1 VPDVGTDGPA
11 VRVAGNVGNLADL
24 VRDAAGRNPAAP
36 ALFADG
42 AILTWGELDGRVSA
56 VAAALRARDL
66 PPSGGAPARVAI
78 ALPQVPDFAVAF
90 FGALRAGLV
99 AVPVNPGF
107 TPRELHHVLS
117 DSGATVL
124 LTNDAVAAAL
134 QPVRSQLSELQY
146 VDSVLPVVQPGQ
158 AAEQATG
165 AGEDLAVLLY
175 TSGTMGVPKGA
186 MLSHRAL
193 LANQS
198 QLAAVDPPIIGPGDV
213 ALLALPLF
221 HIFGLGA
228 GLVAAAYHGACGV
241 LLDRFDPASALAT
254 IARHRVTV
262 VVAVPQMYAAW
273 LTVPEFALS
282 LGSVRVAVSGGA
294 PLPASVARHFREATG
309 LAVHQGYGLTETAP
323 VLTAG
328 LLSPLAKL
336 GSVGRPLPGIE
347 LRLVGPDGT
356 TVGEVTAAGLLGGD
370 IEDFDDDA
378 GSAPGTDPGEIVV
391 RGANLF
397 TGYWPN
403 GAGGPDADGWWRTG
417 DVAYADE
424 DGDLFL
430 TDRLGELILVSGF
443 NVYPQEVEQVLAAYP
458 GVADAA
464 VVGVSDPVTGEAVYA
479 YVVPAV
485 ASLDV
490 DELRVHCGR
499 NLARYK
505 CPTTFELVPEL
516 PQSLIGKVRK
526 ASLRANLEASR

>member
-1 VPDVGTDGPA
+1 VSDVGADGPA
-11 VRVAGNVGNLADL
+11 VREASNVGNLADL
-24 VRDAAGRNPAAP
+24 VRDAAARLPAAP
-36 ALFADG
+36 ALVADG
-42 AILTWGELDGRVSA
+42 ATMTWGELDGRVGG
-56 VAAALRARDL
+56 VAAALRARGL
-66 PPSGGAPARVAI
+66 PPSARVAI

-90 FGALRAGLV
+90 FGVLRAGLV

-107 TPRELHHVLS
+107 TPRELQHVLA

-124 LTNDAVAAAL
+124 VTIDAVAMAL
-134 QPVRSQLSELQY
+134 QPVRSQLSQLQY
-146 VDSVLPVVQPGQ
+146 LDTSLPL
-158 AAEQATG
+158 AESPPSTAATG
-165 AGEDLAVLLY
+165 AGEDIAVLLY
-175 TSGTMGVPKGA
+175 TSGTTGVPKAA

-198 QLAAVDPPIIGPGDV
+198 QLAAVNPSIIGPGDV

-228 GLVAAAYHGACGV
+228 GLIAVAYHGACGV
-241 LLDRFDPASALAT
+241 LLDRFDPAAALAT
-254 IARHRVTV
+254 IAQHRVTV

-294 PLPASVARHFREATG
+294 PLAGSVAGYFREATG

-328 LLSPLAKL
+328 LLSPLPKL
-336 GSVGRPLPGIE
+336 GSVGRPLHGIE
-347 LRLVGPDGT
+347 LRLVAPDGT
-356 TVGEVTAAGLLGGD
+356 TVAEVTADGLRGGD
-370 IEDFDDDA
+370 IDDFDDDA
-378 GSAPGTDPGEIVV
+378 GNAPGTDPGEIVV

-397 TGYWPN
+397 AGYWPD
-403 GAGGPDADGWWRTG
+403 GTGGPDADGWWRTG

-443 NVYPQEVEQVLAAYP
+443 NVYPQEVEQVLASHP

-479 YVVPAV
+479 YVVPSV

-490 DELRVHCGR
+490 DELRLHCGR

-516 PQSLIGKVRK
+516 PHSLIGKVRK